1 MGDFLDGNFP
11 GGNFPD
17 GSFRDTLFY
26 ISFESV
32 KITFK
37 CKTLKFYQ
45 GSLNRV
51 LHHLVYGSNE
61 NLHFTSIDKSIFT
74 SHFTRT
80 GASSFVLNQL
90 NICTILEKGGWNSKR
105 NFAIKKIKRYIK
117 RLRSGAVLESATLL
131 NCLFW
136 R

>member
-1 MGDFLDGNFP
+1 MIVAGIKTWVGIFQVGDFLDGNFP

-51 LHHLVYGSNE
+51 LHHLVYGSNYE
-61 NLHFTSIDKSIFT
+61 HFK
-74 SHFTRT
+74 
-80 GASSFVLNQL
+80 
-90 NICTILEKGGWNSKR
+90 SKR
-105 NFAIKKIKRYIK
+105 FDHIR
-117 RLRSGAVLESATLL
+117 VET
-131 NCLFW
+131 F
-136 R
+136 